1 MNRHNHTPHGLPSTA
16 TTTSGKAPARQMA
29 HEAGVEAR
37 SAGTLEEA
45 PRGMIVGTATTAS
58 RVAVALSGSRSS
70 CCSPRNRC
78 TAIS

>member
-1 MNRHNHTPHGLPSTA
+1 
-16 TTTSGKAPARQMA
+16 MA